1 MEKRSKGTNDIIS
14 SLTVAVIFIVI
25 LLLVVFAASSY
36 RNGSEHQSASD
47 NERAVLSYVITAV
60 KDSNGGKVEVK
71 DLDGCPGIVIEDKGT
86 DYEQKIY
93 LKDGKLLQEYSEKGA
108 APQPDEALEIGE
120 TDVFE
125 ASFVSDT
132 VLRVETDKGT
142 SYVDTEI

>member
-1 MEKRSKGTNDIIS
+1 MKRFTKDD
-14 SLTVAVIFIVI
+14 
-25 LLLVVFAASSY
+25 FA
-36 RNGSEHQSASD
+36 
-47 NERAVLSYVITAV
+47 RARVGLFTHYTYATYA
-60 KDSNGGKVEVK
+60 
-71 DLDGCPGIVIEDKGT
+71 EDKGT